1 MKCPKCG
8 SDKIQIT
15 NEIKSKK
22 RRGFIWWLCIGWWL
36 FLFIGFFT
44 FLLRRGSKTKNIT
57 KYNCL
62 NCGYSNSNKKSFL

>member
-22 RRGFIWWLCIGWWL
+22 RRGFLWWLCIGWWL
-36 FLFIGFFT
+36 FLFMAFSHFYSEEV
-44 FLLRRGSKTKNIT
+44 LKLKTSQNTIA
-57 KYNCL
+57 
-62 NCGYSNSNKKSFL
+62 